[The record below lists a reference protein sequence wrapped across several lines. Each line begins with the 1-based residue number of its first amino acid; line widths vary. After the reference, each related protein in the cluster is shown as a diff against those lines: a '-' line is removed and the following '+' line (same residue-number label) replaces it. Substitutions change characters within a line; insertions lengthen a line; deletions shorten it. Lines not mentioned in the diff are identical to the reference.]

1 MRIDYS
7 TLKKVAKEFGHDFQI
22 EAGFEPGTSDLK
34 YMLWQF
40 GHQFHLH
47 NTPMLQSPETNNLAL
62 PLTHITNRLFD
73 LASILSL
80 YTLLF
85 SSF

>member
-34 YMLWQF
+34 YMLRF
-40 GHQFHLH
+40 GYWRQVDIVRLKTIF
-47 NTPMLQSPETNNLAL
+47 E
-62 PLTHITNRLFD
+62 PLFFTVTSSEWED
-73 LASILSL
+73 DDCGWL
-80 YTLLF
+80 YCYYIKKK
-85 SSF
+85 